1 MPHRLDFD
9 LVHWGAHDQRVGR
22 MSTAETAR
30 AAGLIRQGLTII
42 QEEP

>member
-1 MPHRLDFD
+1 
-9 LVHWGAHDQRVGR
+9 